1 MTLEERALAAGSN
14 IGHNDRP
21 LPVAAIGENMPKTT
35 GPRYVADMLRGYGV
49 SHVFFVPQMLLETLT
64 GMEGMGIRRVLVHG
78 EKAAAY
84 MADGY
89 ARALGRPGVCMSQH
103 VGASNLAAGLRDA
116 YLACSPVIAL
126 TGGPA
131 PATRYRHAYQ
141 ELEDFTQFDHTTKL
155 NARVDHIARLP
166 DMLRQAFRE
175 ATTGAPGPVHLQ
187 IGGHHAEAIMTEAD
201 LALRIEDEYKEVPA
215 YRPAADPAQVATAL
229 RLIAAAER
237 PIIVAG
243 GGVAWSK
250 AQAEV
255 VALGERHSVPVATSL
270 NAKGTIL
277 DSHPLAVG
285 VVGTYSRA
293 CANRAVAEA
302 DLVFFVGSHTG
313 GQVTARWQV
322 PKPGV
327 RVIHLDIDAREIGR
341 NYPTAQALPGDARTV
356 LRQMLDA
363 SPKENDAK
371 REPWLSRVRQLVREW
386 RDSVAPNV
394 NSDAVPMRP
403 ERVCREITRVLPEN
417 AVVVS
422 DTGHSGIWTGAY
434 VEFMRAGQRLIR
446 CAGSLGWGF
455 PGALGVKCALPDTP
469 VVCFAGDGGFYYHLA
484 ELETAARY
492 GINLVIVV
500 NNNGALNQEIPHFDR
515 AYGGDPDERGR
526 EMWGF
531 NKVNFADVAESLGC
545 VGTRVEKPE
554 EVAPAIQRALAR
566 QRPVVIDTLTDHR
579 AFSPKAWTGV
589 ESAAH

>member
-1 MTLEERALAAGSN
+1 
-14 IGHNDRP
+14 
-21 LPVAAIGENMPKTT
+21 MPTTT
-35 GPRYVADMLRGYGV
+35 GPRYVADLLRGYGV
-49 SHVFFVPQMLLETLT
+49 THLFFVPQMLLETLT
-64 GMEGMGIRRVLVHG
+64 GMEGMGIRRVLAHG

-89 ARALGRPGVCMSQH
+89 ARASGRPGVCMAQH

-131 PATRYRHAYQ
+131 PAARYRHAYQ

-187 IGGHHAEAIMTEAD
+187 IGGHHAEAVMTEAD
-201 LALRIEDEYKEVPA
+201 LALHIEDAFKQVPA
-215 YRPAADPAQVATAL
+215 YRPSAGSAQVEAAL
-229 RLIAAAER
+229 RLVAAAER

-255 VALGERHSVPVATSL
+255 VALAERLSTPVATSL

-277 DSHPLAVG
+277 DTHPLAVG

-302 DLVFFVGSHTG
+302 DLVFFIGSHTG

-322 PKPGV
+322 PKPGT

-341 NYPTAQALPGDARTV
+341 NYPTEQALLGDARTV

-363 SPKENDAK
+363 TAERSGDK
-371 REPWLSRVRQLVREW
+371 RGPWLSRVRQLVEEW
-386 RDSVAPNV
+386 RASVAGNV
-394 NSDAVPMRP
+394 NSGAVPMRP

-417 AVVVS
+417 AVLVS
-422 DTGHSGIWTGAY
+422 DTGHSGIWTGAFI
-434 VEFMRAGQRLIR
+434 EFTRPGQRLIR

-455 PGALGVKCALPDTP
+455 PGALGVKCALPDRP
-469 VVCFAGDGGFYYHLA
+469 VVCFAGDGGLYYHLA

-515 AYGGDPDERGR
+515 AYGGDREERGR

-531 NKVNFADVAESLGC
+531 NPVNFARVAESLGC
-545 VGTRVEKPE
+545 VGLRVEKPGE
-554 EVAPAIQRALAR
+554 MAPAIERALAAG
-566 QRPVVIDTLTDHR
+566 RPVVIDTITDHR
-579 AFSPKAWTGV
+579 AFSPKTWTGA

>member
-1 MTLEERALAAGSN
+1 
-14 IGHNDRP
+14 
-21 LPVAAIGENMPKTT
+21 MPKVT
-35 GPRYVADMLRGYGV
+35 GPRFVADTLRGYGV
-49 SHVFFVPQMLLETLT
+49 THVFFVPQMLLETLT
-64 GMEGMGIRRVLVHG
+64 SMEGMGIRRVMVHG

-89 ARALGRPGVCMSQH
+89 ARASGRPGVCIAQH

-116 YLACSPVIAL
+116 FLACSPVIAM

-131 PATRYRHAYQ
+131 PAARYRHAYQ

-155 NARVDHIARLP
+155 NARIDHIARLP

-187 IGGHHAEAIMTEAD
+187 IGGHHAEAVMTEAD
-201 LALRIEDEYKEVPA
+201 LALRVESEFTQVPA
-215 YRPAADPAQVATAL
+215 YRPGADPAQVTSAL
-229 RLIAAAER
+229 KLLAAAER

-255 VALGERHSVPVATSL
+255 VALAERLSIPVATSL

-277 DSHPLAVG
+277 DTHPLAVG

-293 CANRAVAEA
+293 CANRAVGEA
-302 DLVFFVGSHTG
+302 DLVFFIGSHTG

-322 PKPGV
+322 PKPGT
-327 RVIHLDIDAREIGR
+327 RVVHLDIDAREIGR
-341 NYPTAQALPGDARTV
+341 NYPTEQALLGDARTV
-356 LRQMLDA
+356 LRQMLEEA
-363 SPKENDAK
+363 AKESAGK
-371 REPWLSRVRQLVREW
+371 RAQWVARVQQLVKEW
-386 RDSVAPNV
+386 RISVADKL
-394 NSDAVPMRP
+394 SSEAMPMRP

-417 AVVVS
+417 AVLVS
-422 DTGHSGIWTGAY
+422 DTGHSGIWTGAW
-434 VEFMRAGQRLIR
+434 VEFTRPGQRLIR

-455 PGALGVKCALPDTP
+455 PGALGVKCALPDAP

-492 GINLVIVV
+492 GINLVVVV

-515 AYGGDPDERGR
+515 AYGSDPDERGR

-531 NKVNFADVAESLGC
+531 SQVNFAKVAESLGC
-545 VGTRVEKPE
+545 VGMRVETPSE
-554 EVAPAIQRALAR
+554 MAPAIERALDAG
-566 QRPVVIDTLTDHR
+566 RPVVIDTVTDHR
-579 AFSPKAWTGV
+579 AFSPKTWTGAM
-589 ESAAH
+589 SDGH

>member
-1 MTLEERALAAGSN
+1 
-14 IGHNDRP
+14 
-21 LPVAAIGENMPKTT
+21 MPKVT
-35 GPRYVADMLRGYGV
+35 GPRFVADTLRGYGV
-49 SHVFFVPQMLLETLT
+49 THVFFVPQMLLETLT
-64 GMEGMGIRRVLVHG
+64 SMEGMGIRRVMVHG

-89 ARALGRPGVCMSQH
+89 ARASGRPGVCIAQH

-116 YLACSPVIAL
+116 FLACSPVIAM

-131 PATRYRHAYQ
+131 PAARYRHAYQ

-155 NARVDHIARLP
+155 NARIDHIARLP

-187 IGGHHAEAIMTEAD
+187 IGGHHAEAVMTEAD
-201 LALRIEDEYKEVPA
+201 LALRVESEFKQVPA
-215 YRPAADPAQVATAL
+215 YRPAADPAQVTSAL
-229 RLIAAAER
+229 KLLAAAER

-255 VALGERHSVPVATSL
+255 VALAERLSIPVATSL

-277 DSHPLAVG
+277 DTHPLAVG

-293 CANRAVAEA
+293 CANRAVGEA
-302 DLVFFVGSHTG
+302 DLVFFIGSHTG

-322 PKPGV
+322 PKPGT
-327 RVIHLDIDAREIGR
+327 RVVHLDIDAREIGR
-341 NYPTAQALPGDARTV
+341 NYPTEQALLGDARTV
-356 LRQMLDA
+356 LRQMLEEA
-363 SPKENDAK
+363 AKESAGK
-371 REPWLSRVRQLVREW
+371 RAQWVARVQQLVEEW
-386 RDSVAPNV
+386 RNSVAEKL
-394 NSDAVPMRP
+394 SSEAMPMRP

-417 AVVVS
+417 AVLVS
-422 DTGHSGIWTGAY
+422 DTGHSGIWTGAW
-434 VEFMRAGQRLIR
+434 VEFTRPGQRLIR

-455 PGALGVKCALPDTP
+455 PGALGVKCALPDAP

-492 GINLVIVV
+492 GINLVVVV

-515 AYGGDPDERGR
+515 AYGSDPDERGR

-531 NKVNFADVAESLGC
+531 SQVNFAKVAESLGC
-545 VGTRVEKPE
+545 VGMRVETPSE
-554 EVAPAIQRALAR
+554 MAPAIERALDAG
-566 QRPVVIDTLTDHR
+566 RPVVIDTVTDHR
-579 AFSPKAWTGV
+579 AFSPKTWTGAV
-589 ESAAH
+589 SDGH

>member
-1 MTLEERALAAGSN
+1 
-14 IGHNDRP
+14 
-21 LPVAAIGENMPKTT
+21 MPRIT
-35 GPRYVADMLRGYGV
+35 GPRFVADALRGYGV
-49 SHVFFVPQMLLETLT
+49 THVFFVPQMLLETLT
-64 GMEGMGIRRVLVHG
+64 SMEGMGIRRVMVHG

-89 ARALGRPGVCMSQH
+89 ARASGRPGVCMAQH

-116 YLACSPVIAL
+116 YLACSPVIAM

-131 PATRYRHAYQ
+131 PAARYRHAYQ

-155 NARVDHIARLP
+155 NARIDHITRLP

-187 IGGHHAEAIMTEAD
+187 IGGHHAEAVMTEAD
-201 LALRIEDEYKEVPA
+201 LALHVESEFKQVPA
-215 YRPAADPAQVATAL
+215 YRPAADPAQVTSAL
-229 RLIAAAER
+229 KLLAAAER

-255 VALGERHSVPVATSL
+255 VALAERLSIPVATSL

-277 DSHPLAVG
+277 DTHPLAVG

-293 CANRAVAEA
+293 CANRAVGEA
-302 DLVFFVGSHTG
+302 DLVFFIGSHTG

-322 PKPGV
+322 PKPGT
-327 RVIHLDIDAREIGR
+327 RVVHLDIDAREIGR
-341 NYPTAQALPGDARTV
+341 NYPTEQALLGDARTV
-356 LRQMLDA
+356 LRQMLEEA
-363 SPKENDAK
+363 AKESAGK
-371 REPWLSRVRQLVREW
+371 RAQWVARVQQLVEEW
-386 RDSVAPNV
+386 RNSVAEKL
-394 NSDAVPMRP
+394 SSEAMPMRP

-417 AVVVS
+417 AVLVS
-422 DTGHSGIWTGAY
+422 DTGHSGIWTGAW
-434 VEFMRAGQRLIR
+434 VEFTRPGQRLIR

-455 PGALGVKCALPDTP
+455 PGALGVKCALPDAP

-492 GINLVIVV
+492 GINLVVVV

-515 AYGGDPDERGR
+515 AYGSDPDERGR

-531 NKVNFADVAESLGC
+531 SQVNFAKVAESLGC
-545 VGTRVEKPE
+545 VGMRVETPSE
-554 EVAPAIQRALAR
+554 MAPAIERALDAG
-566 QRPVVIDTLTDHR
+566 RPVVIDTVTDHR
-579 AFSPKAWTGV
+579 AFSPKTWTGAM
-589 ESAAH
+589 SDGH

>member
-1 MTLEERALAAGSN
+1 
-14 IGHNDRP
+14 
-21 LPVAAIGENMPKTT
+21 MPKVT
-35 GPRYVADMLRGYGV
+35 GPRFVADTLRGYGV
-49 SHVFFVPQMLLETLT
+49 THVFFVPQMLLETLT
-64 GMEGMGIRRVLVHG
+64 SMEGMGIRRVMVHG

-89 ARALGRPGVCMSQH
+89 ARASGRPGVCIAQH

-116 YLACSPVIAL
+116 FLACSPVIAM

-131 PATRYRHAYQ
+131 PAARYRHAYQ

-155 NARVDHIARLP
+155 NARIDHIARLP

-187 IGGHHAEAIMTEAD
+187 IGGHHAEAVMTEAD
-201 LALRIEDEYKEVPA
+201 LALRVESEFTQVPA
-215 YRPAADPAQVATAL
+215 YRPGADPAQVTSAL
-229 RLIAAAER
+229 KLLAAAER

-255 VALGERHSVPVATSL
+255 VALAERLSIPVATSL

-277 DSHPLAVG
+277 DTHPLAVG

-293 CANRAVAEA
+293 CANRAVGEA
-302 DLVFFVGSHTG
+302 DLVFFIGSHTG

-322 PKPGV
+322 PKPGT
-327 RVIHLDIDAREIGR
+327 RVVHLDIDAREIGR
-341 NYPTAQALPGDARTV
+341 NYPTEQALLGDARTV
-356 LRQMLDA
+356 LRQMIEKA
-363 SPKENDAK
+363 AKESAGK
-371 REPWLSRVRQLVREW
+371 RAQWVARVQQLVKEW
-386 RDSVAPNV
+386 RISVADKL
-394 NSDAVPMRP
+394 SSEAMPMRP

-417 AVVVS
+417 AVLVS
-422 DTGHSGIWTGAY
+422 DTGHSGIWTGAW
-434 VEFMRAGQRLIR
+434 VEFTRPGQRLIR

-455 PGALGVKCALPDTP
+455 PGALGVKCALPDAP

-492 GINLVIVV
+492 GINLVVVV

-515 AYGGDPDERGR
+515 AYGSDPDERGR

-531 NKVNFADVAESLGC
+531 SQVNFAKVAESLGC
-545 VGTRVEKPE
+545 VGMRVETPSE
-554 EVAPAIQRALAR
+554 MAPAIERALDAG
-566 QRPVVIDTLTDHR
+566 RPVVIDTVTDHR
-579 AFSPKAWTGV
+579 AFSPKTWTGAV
-589 ESAAH
+589 SDGH